1 MQNGQVAAGALSEPI
16 FRTLVARNA
25 IDAAKIRQIGL
36 SDPVPNYPIVM
47 QGNLAPALKDN
58 IRKAFLDVK
67 DPQVLKSFRVEGFA
81 ATDDKAYDVLR
92 ETAKILDLDLS
103 KMRG

>member
-1 MQNGQVAAGALSEPI
+1 VAAGALSEPI
-16 FRTLVARNA
+16 FRTLVARNV
-25 IDAAKIRQIGL
+25 IDASKVRQIGL

-47 QGNLAPALKDN
+47 QGNLAPALKDS
-58 IRKAFLDVK
+58 IRRAFLDAK
-67 DPQVLKSFRVEGFA
+67 DPQVLRSFRLEGFV

-103 KMRG
+103 KLRG